1 MEDLCDQPC
10 HFRDCSHA
18 HDTGGDVTFRLHVQG
33 DVGKSAGARDNRS
46 DARIIANHW
55 VGYFV
60 LFEIIMS
67 GKTPGKKAVGIR
79 VIKINGSRISA
90 LDSCLRTVLRTVD
103 MLPFGYLLAI
113 GIMFFERFNRR
124 IGDLV
129 ANTVVIYDRSSRT
142 SIKQFVDEMLVESEP
157 RSSVIITGIERLST
171 NDKIIIKNFF
181 GRWST
186 MKAGKEK
193 QIIMEKFRERILTKI
208 SVEGTEDPEILL
220 CELYKRI

>member
-1 MEDLCDQPC
+1 
-10 HFRDCSHA
+10 
-18 HDTGGDVTFRLHVQG
+18 
-33 DVGKSAGARDNRS
+33 
-46 DARIIANHW
+46 
-55 VGYFV
+55 
-60 LFEIIMS
+60 MS